1 MNKLKNDDN
10 TDMANLLW
18 NGWEWLEN
26 IILWYTYLKKPS
38 STMPKHSLVTK
49 QMFGLE
55 NHEYW
60 KTVSHRGILSR
71 HYQEILQWQLIW
83 NSWELQ
89 FHQTRQH
96 ECVGIYTSLRK
107 IWHLP
112 RRKILGQSRL
122 LCQMLHRVVVKGFWV
137 KSMCS
142 GVNGGDACGCHN
154 PIGGVVLVN
163 FLVTGLRAKTPDHL
177 KVHGCPHVWFW

>member
-10 TDMANLLW
+10 ADMADLLW

-38 STMPKHSLVTK
+38 STMRKRSSVTK

-96 ECVGIYTSLRK
+96 ECVRIHSQVWGKYGIFQEGKSWVSQGYYVK
-107 IWHLP
+107 CYI
-112 RRKILGQSRL
+112 RL
-122 LCQMLHRVVVKGFWV
+122 CKRFFWV

-142 GVNGGDACGCHN
+142 GINGDDACGCCN
-154 PIGGVVLVN
+154 PIGGAIWVN
-163 FLVTGLRAKTPDHL
+163 FV
-177 KVHGCPHVWFW
+177 V